1 MGPVLAAC
9 ARMPPS
15 LRCRALCDLV
25 DAAPAGPRGSGGG
38 ARPVAAAA
46 LLELGASAEA
56 GRAVSRRVAAAV
68 AGRAAA
74 WERAWAPAAGDAAR
88 LWLGEARV
96 RMVAAGAPAGPAAEA
111 VGRDFVAVVIDGD
124 LRPVGTLMGTADAK
138 EIAAGIPV
146 GDVMGPT
153 PTSVEGETAT
163 VGDVAVICAAAA
175 LDEPVAVV
183 DAAGRLTRVVR
194 REDLLRNPRET
205 RNEGLGVQ
213 GGGESAR

>member
-1 MGPVLAAC
+1 MPDIIMTTSIESSSKMSKRLGLRR
-9 ARMPPS
+9 ARRRHSRSPKNSAM
-15 LRCRALCDLV
+15 LFV
-25 DAAPAGPRGSGGG
+25 QGSGH
-38 ARPVAAAA
+38 R
-46 LLELGASAEA
+46 
-56 GRAVSRRVAAAV
+56 
-68 AGRAAA
+68 
-74 WERAWAPAAGDAAR
+74 
-88 LWLGEARV
+88 
-96 RMVAAGAPAGPAAEA
+96 PAAEA